1 MVAAAALVLLT
12 AFTLYDILKLGG
24 GLSRA
29 QANLRSR
36 TARMLRIQNLMTLE
50 KPMNTLNGLCS
61 ANRVLLLLAL
71 LHGPIGR
78 ALAQDSETASSPEG
92 MTMLVLFLGVAGI
105 IGVFVLRWSQSTGDE
120 RRRGLNARGAAERGM
135 TKLKLGEAE
144 RDGEEEAL

>member
-1 MVAAAALVLLT
+1 
-12 AFTLYDILKLGG
+12 
-24 GLSRA
+24 
-29 QANLRSR
+29 
-36 TARMLRIQNLMTLE
+36 MLRIQNLMTLE

-61 ANRVLLLLAL
+61 ANRVLLLSAL

-120 RRRGLNARGAAERGM
+120 DD
-135 TKLKLGEAE
+135 EA
-144 RDGEEEAL
+144 